1 LIRPR
6 LIAPAVGATA
16 VLCAAVLAGAL
27 FASNAASPAAWADG
41 TPAKAILSSH
51 VLQKNVLVGH
61 EIAVRGSL
69 APTLGGEVVR
79 LQQRRAG
86 GWTDLAHSRSDP
98 NGHFVIYAWPRRIG
112 AFAVRVVVSGMPAG
126 LDAASASAK
135 VNVYHKVIA
144 SWYGPGGRTACG
156 EELTPATLGVAN
168 KTLPCGTFVTLRYG
182 HRTLRVRVIDRGPFV
197 PGRDYDLTYATKLAL
212 GFVGVAPVWA
222 TR

>member
-6 LIAPAVGATA
+6 LIAPAVGATT
-16 VLCAAVLAGAL
+16 VLCASVLAGAFL
-27 FASNAASPAAWADG
+27 ASNAASPAAWADG
-41 TPAKAILSSH
+41 APADAVLSSH

-69 APTLGGEVVR
+69 APTLGREVVR

-86 GWTDLAHSRSDP
+86 GWIDLAHRYSAA
-98 NGHFVIYAWPRRIG
+98 NGRFVIDAWPRRIG
-112 AFAVRVVVSGMPAG
+112 AFVMRVVVGGMPPG
-126 LDAASASAK
+126 LDAAGASAK

-144 SWYGPGGRTACG
+144 SWYGLGGRTACG

-197 PGRDYDLTYATKLAL
+197 AGRDYDLTYATKLKL